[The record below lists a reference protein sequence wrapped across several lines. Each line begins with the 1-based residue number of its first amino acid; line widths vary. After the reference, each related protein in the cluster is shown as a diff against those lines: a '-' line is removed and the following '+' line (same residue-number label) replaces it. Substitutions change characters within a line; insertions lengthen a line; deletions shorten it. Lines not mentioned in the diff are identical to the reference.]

1 MKLPWPIKKLVEI
14 AKILKIEMQESN
26 LQSKIKNDIAFK
38 KMVDWKEK
46 IKFLKEQILEVEKKT
61 DLKIAPVV
69 SFILKSQLIEW
80 EIKQLITRLELH
92 LGFSNSSQVLKKKII
107 MPLEMDEKR
116 WTLGKLIEELK
127 RYEGEFLKD
136 LQIRLEEFKSL
147 RNKFIHCLL
156 NPGSIAD
163 LIKEAEQGLNIAN
176 RIISDIEQANK
187 FLDEHDPHKK

>member
-1 MKLPWPIKKLVEI
+1 
-14 AKILKIEMQESN
+14 MQESN

-38 KMVDWKEK
+38 KMVDWKVK
-46 IKFLKEQILEVEKKT
+46 IKFLKDQILEIENRK
-61 DLKIAPVV
+61 DFKIASVV

-92 LGFSNSSQVLKKKII
+92 LGVFNSSQVLKKKII
-107 MPLEMDEKR
+107 MPLEMDKKR

-136 LQIRLEEFKSL
+136 LQIRLEEFKGL
-147 RNKFIHCLL
+147 RNKFIHCLF

-187 FLDEHDPHKK
+187 FLDEHDPLKK